1 MNTVTVT
8 FTQDDLNNIS
18 ALIDAAVK
26 AQGLGAARA
35 ALVIMAK
42 LEQAVQATNVPPA
55 PVEDAA

>member
-26 AQGLGAARA
+26 AQGLNAARA

>member
-8 FTQDDLNNIS
+8 FTQDDLNNLS

-26 AQGLGAARA
+26 AQGLNAARA

-42 LEQAVQATNVPPA
+42 LEQAVQAANVPPA